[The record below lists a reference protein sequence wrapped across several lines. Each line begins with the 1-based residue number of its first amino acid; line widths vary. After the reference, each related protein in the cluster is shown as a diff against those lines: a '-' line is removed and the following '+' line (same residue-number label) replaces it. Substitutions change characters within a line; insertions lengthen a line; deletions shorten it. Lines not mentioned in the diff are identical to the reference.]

1 MFPTVANRPR
11 ISNSV
16 ANMRPSGIRRFFD
29 IAATMEDVITL
40 AIGEPSYVTPPH
52 ILQAGVASLQAGQT
66 SYTSNSGMLE
76 LRQAVSDYIHRLYN
90 IRYQPD
96 NQVLITVGVSEGLY
110 LAMKAIL
117 NPGDEVLVV
126 EPCFVAYAAAVELA
140 GGVAVSIPT
149 SPENNFQVT
158 GADLEPFITER
169 TRVILIGYPNNPTG
183 AVLPYANML
192 EIAHL
197 AELYDLLVVSDE
209 IYERLIY
216 GWEHVCFA
224 TLPNMMERT
233 ILMSGMSKSFAMT
246 GWRIGYITA
255 PQDIMSAMR
264 KIHQYLIMSAP
275 TMGQVAAVQALN
287 HGDADV
293 EHMRQGYDRRRRLIV
308 EGFNRLGLTC
318 FEPRGAFYAFPNI
331 SASGLDEHEFCE
343 RLLTQ
348 ERVAMIPGS
357 AFGSCGTGFVRAS
370 YTNTEENIAEALVRI
385 ERFLNSLS

>member
-11 ISNSV
+11 ISNSI

-40 AIGEPSYVTPPH
+40 AIGEPGYVTPAH
-52 ILQAGVASLQAGQT
+52 ITQAGITSLQDGQT
-66 SYTSNSGMLE
+66 GYTSNSGMAE
-76 LRQAVSDYIHRLYN
+76 LRQAVSDYIYRLYN

-149 SPENNFQVT
+149 SPENDFQVNR
-158 GADLEPFITER
+158 ADLEPFITDR
-169 TRVILIGYPNNPTG
+169 TRAILIGYPNNPTG
-183 AVLPYANML
+183 AVLPYENML
-192 EIAHL
+192 EIASL
-197 AELYDLLVVSDE
+197 AETYDLLVISDE

-216 GWEHVCFA
+216 GWEHICFA

-246 GWRIGYITA
+246 GWRIGYIAA

-293 EHMRQGYDRRRRLIV
+293 EPAWFWV
-308 EGFNRLGLTC
+308 
-318 FEPRGAFYAFPNI
+318 
-331 SASGLDEHEFCE
+331 
-343 RLLTQ
+343 LL
-348 ERVAMIPGS
+348 A
-357 AFGSCGTGFVRAS
+357 
-370 YTNTEENIAEALVRI
+370 
-385 ERFLNSLS
+385 